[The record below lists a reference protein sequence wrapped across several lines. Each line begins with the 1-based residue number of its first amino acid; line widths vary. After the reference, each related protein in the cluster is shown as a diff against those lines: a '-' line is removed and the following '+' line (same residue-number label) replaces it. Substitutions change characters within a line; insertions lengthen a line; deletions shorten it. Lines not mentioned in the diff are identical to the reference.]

1 MTRTQ
6 YTARNPTDPKPKDS
20 DFAAVGWEGL
30 SDWKEIPQTPPQFD
44 GSRVWKRDIVF
55 TAR

>member
-6 YTARNPTDPKPKDS
+6 YTARKPSDPRPKDS

-30 SDWKEIPQTPPQFD
+30 SDWTEIPQTPPQFD